1 MKRIFRG
8 LVPDMT
14 TPTPMTSETDWFVAT
29 LKPNGYAQAKCNL
42 ERQGFTTFMPLEVRR
57 VRHARQERE
66 VLRPLFPGYIFI
78 AFNRNTTQWRVINNT
93 IGVLGLIMLGA
104 NAPQKVPNELMSALL
119 SGCDE
124 TGKILP
130 PAEFTKGEKV
140 RVLHGSFTGVL
151 AEVEKTSQNDRVR
164 LLVEL
169 MGRQVVTECASS
181 SLRSLSA

>member
-14 TPTPMTSETDWFVAT
+14 TPTPMTSELDWFVAT
-29 LKPNGYAQAKCNL
+29 LKPNGYAKAKCNL
-42 ERQGFTTFMPLEVRR
+42 ERQGFSTFMPLEARH

-78 AFNRNTTQWRVINNT
+78 AFDRNVTQWRVINNT
-93 IGVLGLIMLGA
+93 LGVLGLIMIGA
-104 NAPQKVPNELMSALL
+104 SAPQKVPNGLMAALRA
-119 SGCDE
+119 GCDAS
-124 TGKILP
+124 GKILP
-130 PAEFTKGEKV
+130 PAVFTEGEKV
-140 RVLHGSFTGVL
+140 RVLHGPFTGVL

-169 MGRQVVTECASS
+169 MGRQVVTECTTSN
-181 SLRSLSA
+181 LRSLSA